1 VQSHPCERRIWIEL
15 IGFDNAQPDFGV
27 GAYLETLGFVPAAL
41 SLLIT
46 APDIVHLH
54 EGMESEVEFP
64 PDYCS
69 YVGHSRNA
77 ERRRQVWTNH
87 QLRGLVR
94 ALRSRGVQVFLST
107 FTYFLYDKFH
117 AEWVND
123 HLELLEVRKDGVP
136 LGAISALKRFAD
148 GTFYEDFFIPQ
159 LARVLADYEFD
170 GWHAAD
176 GWGPLRLPIYDS
188 DFSDD
193 MFEQFGSTHAL
204 NAPPEIAAPCDGNG
218 AKMQARAAWIWRHQR
233 RAWIDFHVD
242 RWESFYRKKVAAL
255 HAIGKRVIINS
266 AWTRDPFEAIYRYGV
281 DPRKIIATGVDGIV
295 TESLAG
301 ACDMQAF
308 GGFRR
313 HEYVA
318 ALLLTRA
325 AVPDAKLWFLLG
337 IKDVTEQWDML
348 RHAPTAFEAELFAL
362 ADIYASTP
370 GGLRRCADGFVAC
383 LADGIRAEEWRWME
397 RRWEMAFGEPPART
411 LGATLLWSERAF
423 DNELDDFIAQRS
435 PTTHRLLHKLNEH
448 GAPIYAVARLENLDT
463 VRGPLLVLN
472 AHLLPTEEWRRVLA
486 YRGGD
491 VFSVRREGES
501 APQLTARLHREG
513 CETGEIIAATPLP
526 PCDETTIVEPS
537 TFLNDLAMRPL
548 SSDFL
553 IACAEALT
561 RLSAAPRVVGGDSGV
576 QVQATELAS
585 GELHLRVSNHN
596 LSYVRAR
603 VDVGRPLQSV
613 EVLSDF
619 PCADILPEGSEF
631 SIKVP
636 GRGCV
641 VLGVLPASTN

>member
-1 VQSHPCERRIWIEL
+1 VQSHSCERRIWIEL
-15 IGFDNAQPDFGV
+15 IGFDNTQPDYGA
-27 GAYLETLGFVPAAL
+27 GAYLDNLGFTPAAL
-41 SLLIT
+41 SFLIT

-54 EGMESEVEFP
+54 NGMENEVAFP

-94 ALRSRGVQVFLST
+94 ALRARGVQVFLST
-107 FTYFLYDKFH
+107 FTYFLDNEFH
-117 AEWVND
+117 PEWVSE
-123 HLELLEVRKDGVP
+123 HRELLEVRKDGFA

-193 MFEQFGSTHAL
+193 MFEQFASTPGVS
-204 NAPPEIAAPCDGNG
+204 APPEIAAACDHDG
-218 AKMQARAAWIWRHQR
+218 AKMQARAAWVWRHRR
-233 RAWIDFHVD
+233 RAWIDFHVE
-242 RWESFYRKKVAAL
+242 RWERFYRKKVAAL
-255 HAIGKRVIINS
+255 HAIGKRVVINS

-301 ACDMQAF
+301 ACDMQAQ

-325 AVPDAKLWFLLG
+325 AAPDAKLWFLLG

-362 ADIYASTP
+362 AQIYASTP
-370 GGLRRCADGFVAC
+370 NGLRRCADGFVAC
-383 LADGIRAEEWRWME
+383 LADGIRSEEWRWMV
-397 RRWEMAFGEPPART
+397 RLWEMAFGEAPART

-423 DNELDDFIAQRS
+423 DNELDDFIAQRG
-435 PTTHRLLHKLNEH
+435 PTTHRILHKLNEH
-448 GAPIYAVARLENLDT
+448 GAPVHAVARLENLEA
-463 VRGPLLVLN
+463 VRGALLVLN
-472 AHLLPTEEWRRVLA
+472 AHLWPSEEWRRVLA

-491 VFSVRREGES
+491 VISVRREDEGAS
-501 APQLTARLHREG
+501 PQLTARLHRAGDEA
-513 CETGEIIAATPLP
+513 GELIAHAPLL
-526 PCDETTIVEPS
+526 PCDEAAIIEPS
-537 TFLNDLAMRPL
+537 TFLNDLPMRPL
-548 SSDFL
+548 AAEFL
-553 IACAEALT
+553 IACAAALT
-561 RLSAAPRVVGGDSGV
+561 QLTNAPRVVGESGA

-585 GELHLRVSNHN
+585 GELRLRVSNHA

-603 VDVGRPLQSV
+603 VDVGRPIRSIA
-613 EVLSDF
+613 VLSDF
-619 PCADILPEGSEF
+619 PCVDIPPEGQEF
-631 SIKVP
+631 SVKVP
-636 GRGCV
+636 ERGCV
-641 VLGVLPASTN
+641 VLGVLPA